1 MAVSKDFLYNWQNIN
16 HSSIGHLIFFRMYPP
31 GGFTNLLQSNTTPEN
46 FHLVG
51 NTRSD
56 AASSPTT
63 PSLRRSLPV
72 ESDAQDKETIN
83 IEVDETNEDER
94 TEKRLNWTKP
104 EDVRLV
110 SIWFLPSFLLGS
122 CPWKPCIGT
131 ALIVMLP
138 FVI

>member
-1 MAVSKDFLYNWQNIN
+1 MAVSKDFLFNWQNIH
-16 HSSIGHLIFFRMYPP
+16 HSSIGHLIFFFKMYPP

-51 NTRSD
+51 NTRSH

-63 PSLRRSLPV
+63 PSLKRSLPV

-110 SIWFLPSFLLGS
+110 SICFLICELRG
-122 CPWKPCIGT
+122 
-131 ALIVMLP
+131 
-138 FVI
+138 

>member
-1 MAVSKDFLYNWQNIN
+1 
-16 HSSIGHLIFFRMYPP
+16 MYPP

-51 NTRSD
+51 NTRSH

-63 PSLRRSLPV
+63 PSLKRSLPV

-110 SIWFLPSFLLGS
+110 SICFLICELRG
-122 CPWKPCIGT
+122 
-131 ALIVMLP
+131 
-138 FVI
+138 